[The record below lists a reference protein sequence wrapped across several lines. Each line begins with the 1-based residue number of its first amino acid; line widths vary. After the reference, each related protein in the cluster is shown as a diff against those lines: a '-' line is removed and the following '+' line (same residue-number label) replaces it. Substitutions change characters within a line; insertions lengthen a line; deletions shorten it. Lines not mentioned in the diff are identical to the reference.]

1 MTLSSIKKNP
11 LITGTL
17 LMTAAGVLSRIIGF
31 FYRIFLS
38 RTIGAEAL
46 GIYQLIGP
54 VFSLC
59 FALTASSIQT
69 SISKF
74 VGDAIGGC
82 KDSLCGE
89 KKARAYLILGLVLS
103 CGLSILTGIFM
114 YFNAELIAVRFL
126 GEARCAPLLV
136 LLTYSLLPC
145 CIHACINGYYYGKK
159 NAFVPSL
166 CQLIEQIAR
175 VGSVWIIFQ
184 ITTEKG
190 IPLTAFHA
198 VCGLVIGEAAGLLVS
213 MSALLREKRLP
224 QGTQARV
231 YEDNS
236 TPSGH
241 ESLRENLPNH
251 RHRNSLLVYNRTM
264 THAFLAMVIPL
275 TINRLSVAFSTSL
288 ENLLIPQKLQL
299 YGYSQADALSIYG
312 ILSGMTLSIIL
323 FPCVLTNSLSVLLL
337 PAISEARGR
346 SNENQIRRTT
356 QKAIRLG
363 LLLGFAFTILFLF
376 TGDMIGN
383 KLFHNALAGHFICRL
398 AWLCPLMYITSLLNS
413 ILHGLGRPKQVLF
426 VNLLACLIRIG
437 MIWFLVPAY
446 GIGAYLWGLLLSQV
460 FASVACMWLLREYI

>member
-1 MTLSSIKKNP
+1 MLSSIKKNP

-114 YFNAELIAVRFL
+114 YFNADWIAVRFL

-145 CIHACINGYYYGKK
+145 CIHACINGYYYGRK

-198 VCGLVIGEAAGLLVS
+198 VCGLVIGECFGLLVS

-224 QGTQARV
+224 RGSYTS
-231 YEDNS
+231 DSICNS
-236 TPSGH
+236 
-241 ESLRENLPNH
+241 
-251 RHRNSLLVYNRTM
+251 TM

-299 YGYSQADALSIYG
+299 YGYTQTDALSIYG

-363 LLLGFAFTILFLF
+363 LLLGFAFTILFLL

-460 FASVACMWLLREYI
+460 FASVACMWLLREFL

>member
-38 RTIGAEAL
+38 RTVGAETL

-103 CGLSILTGIFM
+103 CGLSALTGIFM
-114 YFNAELIAVRFL
+114 YCNADWIATRFL

-184 ITTEKG
+184 VTTEKG

-198 VCGLVIGEAAGLLVS
+198 ICGLVIGECFGLLVS

-224 QGTQARV
+224 RGS
-231 YEDNS
+231 YS
-236 TPSGH
+236 TDS
-241 ESLRENLPNH
+241 
-251 RHRNSLLVYNRTM
+251 VCNRTM
-264 THAFLAMVIPL
+264 THAFLAMVLPL

-299 YGYSQADALSIYG
+299 YGYSQADALSVYG

-337 PAISEARGR
+337 PAISEAKGR
-346 SNENQIRRTT
+346 ANENQIRRTT
-356 QKAIRLG
+356 KKAIRLG

-383 KLFHNALAGHFICRL
+383 KLFHNALAGRFICRL
-398 AWLCPLMYITSLLNS
+398 AWLCPLMYISSLLSS

-437 MIWFLVPAY
+437 MIWFLVPGY

>member
-1 MTLSSIKKNP
+1 
-11 LITGTL
+11 
-17 LMTAAGVLSRIIGF
+17 MTAAGVLSRIIGF

-114 YFNAELIAVRFL
+114 YFNADWIAVRFL

-198 VCGLVIGEAAGLLVS
+198 VCGLVIGECFGLLVS

-224 QGTQARV
+224 RGSYTS
-231 YEDNS
+231 DSICNS
-236 TPSGH
+236 
-241 ESLRENLPNH
+241 
-251 RHRNSLLVYNRTM
+251 TM

-299 YGYSQADALSIYG
+299 YGYTQTDALSIYG

-363 LLLGFAFTILFLF
+363 LLLGFAFTILFLL

-383 KLFHNALAGHFICRL
+383 KLFHNALAGRFICRL
-398 AWLCPLMYITSLLNS
+398 SWLCPLMYITSLLSS

-460 FASVACMWLLREYI
+460 FASVACMWLLREFL

>member
-1 MTLSSIKKNP
+1 
-11 LITGTL
+11 
-17 LMTAAGVLSRIIGF
+17 MTAAGVLSRIIGF

-114 YFNAELIAVRFL
+114 YFNADWIAVRFL

-145 CIHACINGYYYGKK
+145 CIHACINGYYYGRK

-198 VCGLVIGEAAGLLVS
+198 VCGLVIGECFGLLVS

-224 QGTQARV
+224 RGSYTS
-231 YEDNS
+231 DSICNS
-236 TPSGH
+236 
-241 ESLRENLPNH
+241 
-251 RHRNSLLVYNRTM
+251 TM

-299 YGYSQADALSIYG
+299 YGYTQTDALSIYG

-363 LLLGFAFTILFLF
+363 LLLGFAFTILFLL

-426 VNLLACLIRIG
+426 VNLLSCLIRIG

-460 FASVACMWLLREYI
+460 FASVACMWLLRESL

>member
-1 MTLSSIKKNP
+1 
-11 LITGTL
+11 
-17 LMTAAGVLSRIIGF
+17 MTAAGVLSRIIGF

-103 CGLSILTGIFM
+103 CGLSILTGVFM
-114 YFNAELIAVRFL
+114 YLNADWIAVRFL

-145 CIHACINGYYYGKK
+145 CIHACINGYYYGRK

-198 VCGLVIGEAAGLLVS
+198 VCGLVIGECFGLLVS

-224 QGTQARV
+224 RGSYTS
-231 YEDNS
+231 DSICNS
-236 TPSGH
+236 
-241 ESLRENLPNH
+241 
-251 RHRNSLLVYNRTM
+251 TM

-299 YGYSQADALSIYG
+299 YGYTQTDALSIYG

-363 LLLGFAFTILFLF
+363 LLLGFAFTILFLL

-383 KLFHNALAGHFICRL
+383 KLFHNALAGRFICRL
-398 AWLCPLMYITSLLNS
+398 SWLCPLMYITSLLSS

-460 FASVACMWLLREYI
+460 FASVACMWLLREFL

>member
-103 CGLSILTGIFM
+103 CGLSILTGVFM
-114 YFNAELIAVRFL
+114 YLNADWIAVRFL

-145 CIHACINGYYYGKK
+145 CIHACINGYYYGRK

-198 VCGLVIGEAAGLLVS
+198 VCGLVIGECFGLLVS

-224 QGTQARV
+224 RGSYTS
-231 YEDNS
+231 DSICNS
-236 TPSGH
+236 
-241 ESLRENLPNH
+241 
-251 RHRNSLLVYNRTM
+251 TM

-383 KLFHNALAGHFICRL
+383 KLFHNALAGRFICRL
-398 AWLCPLMYITSLLNS
+398 SWLCPLMYITSLLSS

-460 FASVACMWLLREYI
+460 FASVACMWLLREFL

>member
-1 MTLSSIKKNP
+1 LEFLLTLSSLKKNP

-82 KDSLCGE
+82 KDSLFGE

-114 YFNAELIAVRFL
+114 YFNADWIAVRFL

-145 CIHACINGYYYGKK
+145 CIHACINGYYYGRK

-198 VCGLVIGEAAGLLVS
+198 VCGLVIGECFGLLVS

-224 QGTQARV
+224 RGSYTS
-231 YEDNS
+231 DSICNS
-236 TPSGH
+236 
-241 ESLRENLPNH
+241 
-251 RHRNSLLVYNRTM
+251 TM

-299 YGYSQADALSIYG
+299 YGYTQTDALSIYG

-356 QKAIRLG
+356 KEAIQLG
-363 LLLGFAFTILFLF
+363 LLLGFAFTILFLL

-460 FASVACMWLLREYI
+460 FASVACMWLLREFL

>member
-1 MTLSSIKKNP
+1 
-11 LITGTL
+11 
-17 LMTAAGVLSRIIGF
+17 MTAAGVLSRIIGF

-74 VGDAIGGC
+74 VSDAIGGC

-89 KKARAYLILGLVLS
+89 KKARAFLLLGLVLS
-103 CGLSILTGIFM
+103 CGLSALTGIFM
-114 YFNAELIAVRFL
+114 YCNADWIATRFL

-184 ITTEKG
+184 VTTEKG

-198 VCGLVIGEAAGLLVS
+198 VCGLVIGECFGLLVS
-213 MSALLREKRLP
+213 MSAFLREKRLP
-224 QGTQARV
+224 RGS
-231 YEDNS
+231 YS
-236 TPSGH
+236 TDS
-241 ESLRENLPNH
+241 
-251 RHRNSLLVYNRTM
+251 VCNRTM

-299 YGYSQADALSIYG
+299 YGYSQADALSVYG

-337 PAISEARGR
+337 PAISEAKGR
-346 SNENQIRRTT
+346 ANENQIRRTT
-356 QKAIRLG
+356 KKAIRLG

-383 KLFHNALAGHFICRL
+383 KLFHNALAGRFICRL
-398 AWLCPLMYITSLLNS
+398 AWLCPLMYISSLLSS

-437 MIWFLVPAY
+437 MIWFLVPGY

-460 FASVACMWLLREYI
+460 FASVACMWLLREYM

>member
-1 MTLSSIKKNP
+1 MLSSLKKNP

-114 YFNAELIAVRFL
+114 YFNADWIAVRFL

-145 CIHACINGYYYGKK
+145 CIHACINGYYYGRK

-166 CQLIEQIAR
+166 CQFIEQIAR

-198 VCGLVIGEAAGLLVS
+198 VCGLVIGECFGLLVS

-224 QGTQARV
+224 RGSYTS
-231 YEDNS
+231 DSICNS
-236 TPSGH
+236 
-241 ESLRENLPNH
+241 
-251 RHRNSLLVYNRTM
+251 TM

-299 YGYSQADALSIYG
+299 YGYTQTDALSIYG

-363 LLLGFAFTILFLF
+363 LLLGFAFTILFLL

-383 KLFHNALAGHFICRL
+383 KLFHNALAGRFICRL
-398 AWLCPLMYITSLLNS
+398 SWLCPLMYITSLLSS

-460 FASVACMWLLREYI
+460 FASVACMWLLREFL

>member
-114 YFNAELIAVRFL
+114 YFNADLIAVRFL

-198 VCGLVIGEAAGLLVS
+198 VCGLVIGECFGLLVS

-224 QGTQARV
+224 RGSYTS
-231 YEDNS
+231 DSICNS
-236 TPSGH
+236 
-241 ESLRENLPNH
+241 
-251 RHRNSLLVYNRTM
+251 TM

-299 YGYSQADALSIYG
+299 YGYTQTDALSIYG

-356 QKAIRLG
+356 QKAIQLG
-363 LLLGFAFTILFLF
+363 LLLGFAFTILFLL

-426 VNLLACLIRIG
+426 VNLLSCLIRIG

-460 FASVACMWLLREYI
+460 FASVACMWLLREFL

>member
-1 MTLSSIKKNP
+1 
-11 LITGTL
+11 
-17 LMTAAGVLSRIIGF
+17 MTAAGVLSRIIGF

-74 VGDAIGGC
+74 VGNAIGGC

-89 KKARAYLILGLVLS
+89 KKARAYLFLGLVLS
-103 CGLSILTGIFM
+103 CSLSVLTGVFM
-114 YFNAELIAVRFL
+114 YFNADWIAVRFL

-184 ITTEKG
+184 VTTEKG
-190 IPLTAFHA
+190 IPLNAFHA
-198 VCGLVIGEAAGLLVS
+198 VCGLVIGECFGLLVS
-213 MSALLREKRLP
+213 MSALLQEKRLP
-224 QGTQARV
+224 RGS
-231 YEDNS
+231 YS
-236 TPSGH
+236 TDS
-241 ESLRENLPNH
+241 
-251 RHRNSLLVYNRTM
+251 VCNRTM
-264 THAFLAMVIPL
+264 THAFLAMVLPL
-275 TINRLSVAFSTSL
+275 TINRLAVAFSTSL

-299 YGYSQADALSIYG
+299 YGYSQAEALSVYG

-337 PAISEARGR
+337 PAISEAKGR
-346 SNENQIRRTT
+346 ANENQIRRTT
-356 QKAIRLG
+356 KKAIRLG

-383 KLFHNALAGHFICRL
+383 KLFHNALAGRFICRL
-398 AWLCPLMYITSLLNS
+398 AWLCPLMYVSSLLSS

-437 MIWFLVPAY
+437 MIWFLVPGY

-460 FASVACMWLLREYI
+460 FASVACMWLLREYM

>member
-103 CGLSILTGIFM
+103 CGLSILTRIFM
-114 YFNAELIAVRFL
+114 YFDADWIAVRFL

-145 CIHACINGYYYGKK
+145 CIHACINGYYYGRK

-198 VCGLVIGEAAGLLVS
+198 VCGLVIGECFGLLVS

-224 QGTQARV
+224 RGSYTS
-231 YEDNS
+231 DSICNS
-236 TPSGH
+236 
-241 ESLRENLPNH
+241 
-251 RHRNSLLVYNRTM
+251 TM

-299 YGYSQADALSIYG
+299 YGYTQTDALSIYG

-363 LLLGFAFTILFLF
+363 LLLGFAFTILFLL

-460 FASVACMWLLREYI
+460 FASVACMWLLREFL

>member
-1 MTLSSIKKNP
+1 MSDKLFFR
-11 LITGTL
+11 GTL
-17 LMTAAGVLSRIIGF
+17 ILTFTGLASRIMGF

-114 YFNAELIAVRFL
+114 YFNADLIAVRFL

-198 VCGLVIGEAAGLLVS
+198 VCGLVIGECFGLLVS

-224 QGTQARV
+224 RGSYTS
-231 YEDNS
+231 DSICNS
-236 TPSGH
+236 
-241 ESLRENLPNH
+241 
-251 RHRNSLLVYNRTM
+251 TM

-299 YGYSQADALSIYG
+299 YGYTQTDALSIYG

-363 LLLGFAFTILFLF
+363 LLLGFAFTILFLL

-383 KLFHNALAGHFICRL
+383 KLFHNALAGRFICRL
-398 AWLCPLMYITSLLNS
+398 SWLCPLMYITSLLSS

-460 FASVACMWLLREYI
+460 FASVACMWLLREFL

>member
-1 MTLSSIKKNP
+1 
-11 LITGTL
+11 
-17 LMTAAGVLSRIIGF
+17 MTAAGVLSRIIGF

-82 KDSLCGE
+82 DDSLCGE
-89 KKARAYLILGLVLS
+89 KKARAYLVLGLVLS
-103 CGLSILTGIFM
+103 CGLSVLVGIFM
-114 YFNAELIAVRFL
+114 YFNADRIAVRFL

-190 IPLTAFHA
+190 LPLTAFHA
-198 VCGLVIGEAAGLLVS
+198 VCGLVIGECFGLLVS
-213 MSALLREKRLP
+213 MSALLREKCMPR
-224 QGTQARV
+224 GSYTADSV
-231 YEDNS
+231 CNS
-236 TPSGH
+236 
-241 ESLRENLPNH
+241 
-251 RHRNSLLVYNRTM
+251 TM

-275 TINRLSVAFSTSL
+275 TINRLAIAFSTSL

-299 YGYSQADALSIYG
+299 YGYSQADALSVYG

-337 PAISEARGR
+337 PAISEAKGR
-346 SNENQIRRTT
+346 ANENQIRRTT
-356 QKAIRLG
+356 KKAIRLG

-383 KLFHNALAGHFICRL
+383 KLFHNALAGRFICRL
-398 AWLCPLMYITSLLNS
+398 AWLCPLMYVSSLLNS

-437 MIWFLVPAY
+437 MIWFLVPGY

>member
-1 MTLSSIKKNP
+1 MLSSLKKNP

-114 YFNAELIAVRFL
+114 YFNADWIAVRFL

-145 CIHACINGYYYGKK
+145 CIHACINGYYYGRK

-166 CQLIEQIAR
+166 CQLIEQTAR

-198 VCGLVIGEAAGLLVS
+198 VCGLVIGECFGLLVS

-224 QGTQARV
+224 RGSYTS
-231 YEDNS
+231 DSICNS
-236 TPSGH
+236 
-241 ESLRENLPNH
+241 
-251 RHRNSLLVYNRTM
+251 TM

-299 YGYSQADALSIYG
+299 YGYTQTDALSIYG

-356 QKAIRLG
+356 KEAIQLG
-363 LLLGFAFTILFLF
+363 LLLGFAFTILFLL

-460 FASVACMWLLREYI
+460 FASVACMWLLREFL

>member
-1 MTLSSIKKNP
+1 
-11 LITGTL
+11 
-17 LMTAAGVLSRIIGF
+17 MTAAGVLSRIIGF

-82 KDSLCGE
+82 KDSLCGK

-224 QGTQARV
+224 RGSYTSDSV
-231 YEDNS
+231 C
-236 TPSGH
+236 
-241 ESLRENLPNH
+241 
-251 RHRNSLLVYNRTM
+251 NRTM
-264 THAFLAMVIPL
+264 THTFLAMVIPL

-363 LLLGFAFTILFLF
+363 LLLGFAFTILFLL

-460 FASVACMWLLREYI
+460 FASVACMWLLREFL

>member
-114 YFNAELIAVRFL
+114 YFNADLIAVRFL

-198 VCGLVIGEAAGLLVS
+198 VCGLVIGECFGLLVS

-224 QGTQARV
+224 RGSYTS
-231 YEDNS
+231 DSICNS
-236 TPSGH
+236 
-241 ESLRENLPNH
+241 
-251 RHRNSLLVYNRTM
+251 TM

-299 YGYSQADALSIYG
+299 YGYTQTDALSIYG

-363 LLLGFAFTILFLF
+363 LLLGFAFTILFLL

-426 VNLLACLIRIG
+426 VNLLSCLIRIG

-460 FASVACMWLLREYI
+460 FASVACMWLLREFL

>member
-1 MTLSSIKKNP
+1 
-11 LITGTL
+11 
-17 LMTAAGVLSRIIGF
+17 MTAAGVLSRIIGF

-114 YFNAELIAVRFL
+114 YFNADWIAVRFL

-145 CIHACINGYYYGKK
+145 CIHACINGYYYGRK

-198 VCGLVIGEAAGLLVS
+198 VCGLVIGECFGLLVS

-224 QGTQARV
+224 RGSYTS
-231 YEDNS
+231 DSICNS
-236 TPSGH
+236 
-241 ESLRENLPNH
+241 
-251 RHRNSLLVYNRTM
+251 TM

-299 YGYSQADALSIYG
+299 YGYTQTDALSIYG

-363 LLLGFAFTILFLF
+363 LLLGFAFTILFLL

-383 KLFHNALAGHFICRL
+383 KLFHNALAGRFICRL
-398 AWLCPLMYITSLLNS
+398 SWLCPLMYITSLLSS

-460 FASVACMWLLREYI
+460 FASVACMWLLREFL

>member
-1 MTLSSIKKNP
+1 MLSSLKKNP

-114 YFNAELIAVRFL
+114 YFNADLIAVRFL

-198 VCGLVIGEAAGLLVS
+198 VCGLVIGECFGLLVS

-224 QGTQARV
+224 RGSYTS
-231 YEDNS
+231 DSICNS
-236 TPSGH
+236 
-241 ESLRENLPNH
+241 
-251 RHRNSLLVYNRTM
+251 TM

-299 YGYSQADALSIYG
+299 YGYTQTDALSIYG

-363 LLLGFAFTILFLF
+363 LLLGFAFTILFLL

-426 VNLLACLIRIG
+426 VNLLSCLIRIG

-460 FASVACMWLLREYI
+460 FASVACMWLLREFL

>member
-1 MTLSSIKKNP
+1 
-11 LITGTL
+11 
-17 LMTAAGVLSRIIGF
+17 MTAAGVLSRIIGF

-114 YFNAELIAVRFL
+114 YFNADLIAVRFL

-198 VCGLVIGEAAGLLVS
+198 VCCLVIGECFGLLVS

-224 QGTQARV
+224 RGSYTS
-231 YEDNS
+231 DSICNS
-236 TPSGH
+236 
-241 ESLRENLPNH
+241 
-251 RHRNSLLVYNRTM
+251 TM

-299 YGYSQADALSIYG
+299 YGYTQTDALSIYG

-363 LLLGFAFTILFLF
+363 LLLGFAFTILFLL

-383 KLFHNALAGHFICRL
+383 KLFHNALAGRFICRL
-398 AWLCPLMYITSLLNS
+398 SWLCPLMYITSLLSS

-460 FASVACMWLLREYI
+460 FASVACMWLLREFL

>member
-1 MTLSSIKKNP
+1 MLSSLKKNS

-103 CGLSILTGIFM
+103 CGLSILTGVFM
-114 YFNAELIAVRFL
+114 YLNADWIAVRFL

-145 CIHACINGYYYGKK
+145 CIHACINGYYYGRK

-198 VCGLVIGEAAGLLVS
+198 VCGLVIGECFGLLVS

-224 QGTQARV
+224 RGSYTS
-231 YEDNS
+231 DSICNS
-236 TPSGH
+236 
-241 ESLRENLPNH
+241 
-251 RHRNSLLVYNRTM
+251 TM

-299 YGYSQADALSIYG
+299 YGYTQTDALSIYG

-363 LLLGFAFTILFLF
+363 LLLGFAFTILFLL

-460 FASVACMWLLREYI
+460 FASVACMWLLREFL

>member
-1 MTLSSIKKNP
+1 MLSSLKKNP

-114 YFNAELIAVRFL
+114 YFNADWIAVRFL

-145 CIHACINGYYYGKK
+145 CIHACINGYYYGRK

-198 VCGLVIGEAAGLLVS
+198 VCGLVIGECFGLLVS

-224 QGTQARV
+224 RGSYTS
-231 YEDNS
+231 DSICNS
-236 TPSGH
+236 
-241 ESLRENLPNH
+241 
-251 RHRNSLLVYNRTM
+251 TM

-299 YGYSQADALSIYG
+299 YGYTQTDALSIYG

-363 LLLGFAFTILFLF
+363 LLLGFAFTILFLL
-376 TGDMIGN
+376 TGDMISN

-460 FASVACMWLLREYI
+460 FASVACMWLLREFL

>member
-1 MTLSSIKKNP
+1 
-11 LITGTL
+11 
-17 LMTAAGVLSRIIGF
+17 MTAAGVLSRIIGF

-114 YFNAELIAVRFL
+114 YFNADLIAVRFL

-198 VCGLVIGEAAGLLVS
+198 VCGLVIGECFGLLVS

-224 QGTQARV
+224 RGSYTS
-231 YEDNS
+231 DSICNS
-236 TPSGH
+236 
-241 ESLRENLPNH
+241 
-251 RHRNSLLVYNRTM
+251 TM

-299 YGYSQADALSIYG
+299 YGYTQTDALSIYG

-383 KLFHNALAGHFICRL
+383 KLFHNALAGRFICRL
-398 AWLCPLMYITSLLNS
+398 SWLCPLMYITSLLNS

-460 FASVACMWLLREYI
+460 FASVACMWLLREFL

>member
-1 MTLSSIKKNP
+1 
-11 LITGTL
+11 
-17 LMTAAGVLSRIIGF
+17 MTAAGVLSRIIGF

-103 CGLSILTGIFM
+103 CGLSILTGVFM
-114 YFNAELIAVRFL
+114 YLNADWIAVRFL

-145 CIHACINGYYYGKK
+145 CIHACINGYYYGRK

-198 VCGLVIGEAAGLLVS
+198 VCGLVIGECFGLLVS

-224 QGTQARV
+224 RGSYTS
-231 YEDNS
+231 DSICNS
-236 TPSGH
+236 
-241 ESLRENLPNH
+241 
-251 RHRNSLLVYNRTM
+251 TM

-299 YGYSQADALSIYG
+299 YGYTQTDALSIYG

-383 KLFHNALAGHFICRL
+383 KLFHNALAGRFICRL
-398 AWLCPLMYITSLLNS
+398 SWLCPLMYITSLLSS

-460 FASVACMWLLREYI
+460 FASVACMWLLREFL

>member
-103 CGLSILTGIFM
+103 CGLSILTGVFM
-114 YFNAELIAVRFL
+114 YLNADWIAVRFL

-145 CIHACINGYYYGKK
+145 CIHACINGYYYGRK

-198 VCGLVIGEAAGLLVS
+198 VCGLVIGECFGLLVS

-224 QGTQARV
+224 RGSYTS
-231 YEDNS
+231 DSICNS
-236 TPSGH
+236 
-241 ESLRENLPNH
+241 
-251 RHRNSLLVYNRTM
+251 TM

-299 YGYSQADALSIYG
+299 YGYTQTDALSIYG

-383 KLFHNALAGHFICRL
+383 KLFHNALAGRFICRL
-398 AWLCPLMYITSLLNS
+398 SWLCPLMYITSLLSS

-460 FASVACMWLLREYI
+460 FASVACMWLLREFL

>member
-1 MTLSSIKKNP
+1 MTS
-11 LITGTL
+11 
-17 LMTAAGVLSRIIGF
+17 AGVLSRIIGF

-82 KDSLCGE
+82 RDSLCGE

-198 VCGLVIGEAAGLLVS
+198 EAGH
-213 MSALLREKRLP
+213 SAP
-224 QGTQARV
+224 
-231 YEDNS
+231 
-236 TPSGH
+236 H
-241 ESLRENLPNH
+241 RENRKGRKPEFMKTTP
-251 RHRNSLLVYNRTM
+251 RQAVMKAY
-264 THAFLAMVIPL
+264 AK
-275 TINRLSVAFSTSL
+275 TSL
-288 ENLLIPQKLQL
+288 ITGIVIRSL
-299 YGYSQADALSIYG
+299 Y
-312 ILSGMTLSIIL
+312 
-323 FPCVLTNSLSVLLL
+323 
-337 PAISEARGR
+337 
-346 SNENQIRRTT
+346 TT
-356 QKAIRLG
+356 A
-363 LLLGFAFTILFLF
+363 
-376 TGDMIGN
+376 
-383 KLFHNALAGHFICRL
+383 
-398 AWLCPLMYITSLLNS
+398 P
-413 ILHGLGRPKQVLF
+413 
-426 VNLLACLIRIG
+426 
-437 MIWFLVPAY
+437 
-446 GIGAYLWGLLLSQV
+446 
-460 FASVACMWLLREYI
+460 

>member
-1 MTLSSIKKNP
+1 
-11 LITGTL
+11 
-17 LMTAAGVLSRIIGF
+17 MTAAGVLSRIIGF

-74 VGDAIGGC
+74 VSDAIGGC

-89 KKARAYLILGLVLS
+89 KKARAFLLLGLVLS
-103 CGLSILTGIFM
+103 FGLSALTGIFM
-114 YFNAELIAVRFL
+114 YCNADWIATRFL

-184 ITTEKG
+184 VTTEKG

-198 VCGLVIGEAAGLLVS
+198 VCGLVIGECFGLLVS
-213 MSALLREKRLP
+213 MSAFLREKRLP
-224 QGTQARV
+224 RGS
-231 YEDNS
+231 YS
-236 TPSGH
+236 TDS
-241 ESLRENLPNH
+241 
-251 RHRNSLLVYNRTM
+251 VCNRTM

-299 YGYSQADALSIYG
+299 YGYSQADALSVYG

-337 PAISEARGR
+337 PAISEAKGR
-346 SNENQIRRTT
+346 ANENQIRRTT
-356 QKAIRLG
+356 KKAIRLG

-383 KLFHNALAGHFICRL
+383 KLFHNALAGRFICRL
-398 AWLCPLMYITSLLNS
+398 AWLCPLMYISSLLSS

-437 MIWFLVPAY
+437 MIWFLVPGY

-460 FASVACMWLLREYI
+460 FASVACMWLLREYM

>member
-89 KKARAYLILGLVLS
+89 QKARAFLLLGLVLS
-103 CGLSILTGIFM
+103 CGLSSLPGIFM
-114 YFNAELIAVRFL
+114 YCNADWIATRFL

-184 ITTEKG
+184 VTTEKG

-198 VCGLVIGEAAGLLVS
+198 VCGLVIGECFGLLVS
-213 MSALLREKRLP
+213 MSAFLREKRLP
-224 QGTQARV
+224 RGS
-231 YEDNS
+231 YS
-236 TPSGH
+236 TDS
-241 ESLRENLPNH
+241 
-251 RHRNSLLVYNRTM
+251 VCNRTM

-299 YGYSQADALSIYG
+299 YGYSQADALSVYG

-337 PAISEARGR
+337 PAISEAKGR
-346 SNENQIRRTT
+346 ANENQIRRTT
-356 QKAIRLG
+356 KKAIRLG

-383 KLFHNALAGHFICRL
+383 KLFHNALAGRFICRL
-398 AWLCPLMYITSLLNS
+398 AWLCPLMYISSLLSS

-437 MIWFLVPAY
+437 MIWFLVPGY

-460 FASVACMWLLREYI
+460 FASVACMWLLREYM

>member
-1 MTLSSIKKNP
+1 MLSSIKKNP

-17 LMTAAGVLSRIIGF
+17 LMTAAGVLSRVIGF

-82 KDSLCGE
+82 KDSLCGK

-103 CGLSILTGIFM
+103 CGLSILTGVFM
-114 YFNAELIAVRFL
+114 YLNADWIAVRFL

-198 VCGLVIGEAAGLLVS
+198 VCGLVIGECFGLLVS

-224 QGTQARV
+224 RGSYTS
-231 YEDNS
+231 DSICNS
-236 TPSGH
+236 
-241 ESLRENLPNH
+241 
-251 RHRNSLLVYNRTM
+251 TM

-275 TINRLSVAFSTSL
+275 TINHLSVAFSTSL

-299 YGYSQADALSIYG
+299 YGYTQTDALSIYG

-363 LLLGFAFTILFLF
+363 LLLGFAFTILFLL

-460 FASVACMWLLREYI
+460 FASVACMWLLREFL

>member
-1 MTLSSIKKNP
+1 LTLSSIKKNP

-114 YFNAELIAVRFL
+114 YFNADLIAVRFL

-198 VCGLVIGEAAGLLVS
+198 VCGLVIGECFGLLVS

-224 QGTQARV
+224 RGSYTS
-231 YEDNS
+231 DSICNS
-236 TPSGH
+236 
-241 ESLRENLPNH
+241 
-251 RHRNSLLVYNRTM
+251 TM

-288 ENLLIPQKLQL
+288 ENLLILQKLQL
-299 YGYSQADALSIYG
+299 YGYTQTDALSIYG

-363 LLLGFAFTILFLF
+363 LLLGFAFTILFLL

-383 KLFHNALAGHFICRL
+383 KLFHNALAGRFICRL
-398 AWLCPLMYITSLLNS
+398 SWLCPLMYITSLLSS

-460 FASVACMWLLREYI
+460 FASVACMWLLREFL

>member
-89 KKARAYLILGLVLS
+89 KKARAFLLLGLVLS
-103 CGLSILTGIFM
+103 CGLSALTGIFM
-114 YFNAELIAVRFL
+114 YCNADWIATRFL

-184 ITTEKG
+184 VTTEKG

-198 VCGLVIGEAAGLLVS
+198 VCGLVIGECFGLLVS
-213 MSALLREKRLP
+213 MSALLQEKRLP
-224 QGTQARV
+224 RGS
-231 YEDNS
+231 YS
-236 TPSGH
+236 TDS
-241 ESLRENLPNH
+241 
-251 RHRNSLLVYNRTM
+251 VCNRTM

-299 YGYSQADALSIYG
+299 YGYSQADALSVYG

-337 PAISEARGR
+337 PAISEAKGR
-346 SNENQIRRTT
+346 ANENQIRRTT
-356 QKAIRLG
+356 KKAIRLG

-383 KLFHNALAGHFICRL
+383 KLFHNALAGRFICRL
-398 AWLCPLMYITSLLNS
+398 AWLCPLMYISSLLSS

-437 MIWFLVPAY
+437 MIWFLVPGY

-460 FASVACMWLLREYI
+460 FASVACMWLLREYM

>member
-1 MTLSSIKKNP
+1 
-11 LITGTL
+11 
-17 LMTAAGVLSRIIGF
+17 MTAAGVLSRIIGF

-114 YFNAELIAVRFL
+114 YFNADWIAVRFL

-145 CIHACINGYYYGKK
+145 CIHACINGYYYGRK

-198 VCGLVIGEAAGLLVS
+198 VCGLVIGECFGLLVS

-224 QGTQARV
+224 RGSYTS
-231 YEDNS
+231 DSICNS
-236 TPSGH
+236 
-241 ESLRENLPNH
+241 
-251 RHRNSLLVYNRTM
+251 TM

-299 YGYSQADALSIYG
+299 YGYTQTDALSIYG

-363 LLLGFAFTILFLF
+363 LLLGFAFTILFLL

-460 FASVACMWLLREYI
+460 FASVACMWLLREFL

>member
-1 MTLSSIKKNP
+1 
-11 LITGTL
+11 
-17 LMTAAGVLSRIIGF
+17 MTAAGVLSRIIGF

-69 SISKF
+69 SIAKF

-89 KKARAYLILGLVLS
+89 KKARAFLLLGLVLS
-103 CGLSILTGIFM
+103 CGLSSLTGIFM
-114 YFNAELIAVRFL
+114 YCNAEWIATRFL

-184 ITTEKG
+184 VTTEKG

-198 VCGLVIGEAAGLLVS
+198 VCGLVIGECFGLLVS
-213 MSALLREKRLP
+213 MSAFLREKRLP
-224 QGTQARV
+224 RGS
-231 YEDNS
+231 YS
-236 TPSGH
+236 TDS
-241 ESLRENLPNH
+241 
-251 RHRNSLLVYNRTM
+251 VCNRTM

-299 YGYSQADALSIYG
+299 YGYSQADALSVYG

-337 PAISEARGR
+337 PAISEAKGR
-346 SNENQIRRTT
+346 ANENRIRRTT
-356 QKAIRLG
+356 KKAIRLG

-383 KLFHNALAGHFICRL
+383 KLFHNALAGRFICRL
-398 AWLCPLMYITSLLNS
+398 AWLCPLMYISSLLSS

-437 MIWFLVPAY
+437 MIWFLVPGY

-460 FASVACMWLLREYI
+460 FASVACMWLLREYM

>member
-1 MTLSSIKKNP
+1 MPSLHTIVTNLYSLEFLLTLSSIKKNP

-74 VGDAIGGC
+74 VSDAIGGC

-89 KKARAYLILGLVLS
+89 KKARAFLLLGLVLS
-103 CGLSILTGIFM
+103 CGLSALTGIFM
-114 YFNAELIAVRFL
+114 YCNADWIATRFL

-184 ITTEKG
+184 VTTEKG

-198 VCGLVIGEAAGLLVS
+198 VCGLVIGECFGLLVS
-213 MSALLREKRLP
+213 MSAFLREKRLP
-224 QGTQARV
+224 RGS
-231 YEDNS
+231 YS
-236 TPSGH
+236 TDS
-241 ESLRENLPNH
+241 
-251 RHRNSLLVYNRTM
+251 VCNRTM

-299 YGYSQADALSIYG
+299 YGYSQADALSVYG

-337 PAISEARGR
+337 PAISEAKGR
-346 SNENQIRRTT
+346 ANENQIRRTT
-356 QKAIRLG
+356 KKAIRLG

-383 KLFHNALAGHFICRL
+383 KLFHNALAGRFICRL
-398 AWLCPLMYITSLLNS
+398 AWLCPLMYISSLLSS

-437 MIWFLVPAY
+437 MIWFLVPGY

-460 FASVACMWLLREYI
+460 FASVACMWLLREYM

>member
-1 MTLSSIKKNP
+1 
-11 LITGTL
+11 
-17 LMTAAGVLSRIIGF
+17 MTAAGVLSRIIGF

-82 KDSLCGE
+82 KDSLCGK

-103 CGLSILTGIFM
+103 CGLSILTGVFM
-114 YFNAELIAVRFL
+114 YLNADWIAVRFL

-145 CIHACINGYYYGKK
+145 CIHACINGYYYGRK

-198 VCGLVIGEAAGLLVS
+198 VCGLVIGECFGLLVS

-224 QGTQARV
+224 RGSYTS
-231 YEDNS
+231 DSICNS
-236 TPSGH
+236 
-241 ESLRENLPNH
+241 
-251 RHRNSLLVYNRTM
+251 TM

-299 YGYSQADALSIYG
+299 YGYTQTDALSIYG

-363 LLLGFAFTILFLF
+363 LLLGFAFTILFLL

-383 KLFHNALAGHFICRL
+383 KLFHNALAGRFICRL
-398 AWLCPLMYITSLLNS
+398 SWLCPLMYITSLLSS

-460 FASVACMWLLREYI
+460 FASVACMWLLRKFL

>member
-46 GIYQLIGP
+46 GVYQLIGP

-103 CGLSILTGIFM
+103 CGLSILTGVFM
-114 YFNAELIAVRFL
+114 YLNADWIAVRFL

-145 CIHACINGYYYGKK
+145 CIHACINGYYYGRK

-198 VCGLVIGEAAGLLVS
+198 VCGLVIGECFGLLVS

-224 QGTQARV
+224 RGSYTS
-231 YEDNS
+231 DSICNS
-236 TPSGH
+236 
-241 ESLRENLPNH
+241 
-251 RHRNSLLVYNRTM
+251 TM

-299 YGYSQADALSIYG
+299 YGYTQTDALSIYG

-356 QKAIRLG
+356 KKAIQLG
-363 LLLGFAFTILFLF
+363 LLLGFAFTILFLL

-460 FASVACMWLLREYI
+460 FASVACMWLLREFL

>member
-11 LITGTL
+11 LSTGTL

-89 KKARAYLILGLVLS
+89 KKARAFLILGLVLS
-103 CGLSILTGIFM
+103 CGLSILTGVFM
-114 YFNAELIAVRFL
+114 YLNADWIAVRFL

-198 VCGLVIGEAAGLLVS
+198 ICGLVIGECFGLLVS

-224 QGTQARV
+224 RGSYTS
-231 YEDNS
+231 DSICNS
-236 TPSGH
+236 
-241 ESLRENLPNH
+241 
-251 RHRNSLLVYNRTM
+251 TM

-299 YGYSQADALSIYG
+299 YGYSQADALSVYG

-337 PAISEARGR
+337 PAISEAKGR
-346 SNENQIRRTT
+346 SNETQIRRTT
-356 QKAIRLG
+356 KKAIRLG

-383 KLFHNALAGHFICRL
+383 KLFHNALAGRFICRL
-398 AWLCPLMYITSLLNS
+398 SWLCPLMYITSLLSS

-437 MIWFLVPAY
+437 MIWFLVPGY

-460 FASVACMWLLREYI
+460 FASVACMWLLREFL